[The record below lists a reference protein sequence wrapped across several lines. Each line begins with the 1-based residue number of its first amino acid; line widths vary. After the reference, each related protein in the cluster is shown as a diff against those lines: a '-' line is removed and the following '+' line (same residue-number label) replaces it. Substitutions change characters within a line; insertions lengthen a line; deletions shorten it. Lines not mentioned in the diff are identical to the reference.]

1 MSADPSRPLDVLV
14 VGCGS
19 IAGGFDAERNATL
32 PPLTHAGAFTR
43 HGGFRLAACV
53 DPDDVRRHAFMQRWA
68 VPVGAASIPALAVA
82 PGRFDVVSICSPT
95 VRHAADLEAVLALTP
110 RLVFCEKPVTPSLVD
125 TERWVARFATAGIP
139 LAVNHTRRWAPDVEQ
154 LARELACGAW
164 GELRSVCAQYNKGV
178 LNNGG
183 HIIDLLQILVGP
195 LEVTAAGAP
204 VWDFWEDDPSIPG
217 LLRTAAGRPVQLN
230 VAHAADYAL
239 FELQLLTE
247 RGVVAMEDGGHSWR
261 LRRVVESD
269 TFKGY
274 RCLGAAEEVAGSYP
288 LAMSRAAANI
298 HGAVSRLEVLASTG
312 ITALAAQRVC
322 ETLRTLALAA
332 TPQTPR

>member
-1 MSADPSRPLDVLV
+1 MSANPSRPLDVLI

-19 IAGGFDAERNATL
+19 IAGGFDAERSATL

-53 DPDDVRRHAFMQRWA
+53 DPDDARRRAFMQRWA
-68 VPVGAASIPALAVA
+68 VPVGAASIPALAAA
-82 PGRFDVVSICSPT
+82 PGRFDVISICSPT
-95 VRHAADLEAVLALTP
+95 PCHAAHLEAALALAP

-125 TERWVARFATAGIP
+125 TELWVARFATAGIP
-139 LAVNHTRRWAPDVEQ
+139 LAVNHTRRWAPDVLQ
-154 LARELACGAW
+154 LGHELASGAW
-164 GELRSVCAQYNKGV
+164 GDLRSVSALYNKGV

-183 HIIDLLQILVGP
+183 HMVDLLHTLVGP

-204 VWDFWEDDPSIPG
+204 VWDFWDDDPSIPG

-230 VAHAADYAL
+230 IAHAADYAM

-247 RGVVAMEDGGHSWR
+247 RGVVAMEDGGQSWR
-261 LRRVVESD
+261 LRRVVESG

-274 RCLGAAEEVAGSYP
+274 HCLGAAEEIAGSYP
-288 LAMSRAAANI
+288 LAMARAASNI
-298 HGAVSRLEVLASTG
+298 YGAVAGHEVLASTG
-312 ITALAAQRVC
+312 SSALAAQRVC
-322 ETLRTLALAA
+322 ETLRRLAFAA
-332 TPQTPR
+332 APAT